1 MFSQQIKFAFIVL
14 LKKDNLNSKMAFE
27 FNLVYIKTNTRAKII
42 AAEAAFA
49 LLGGIMNAVSVS
61 SGTFL
66 GLALWTTFFI
76 SGSIVVLNICNVY
89 EKIYARFG
97 TLVVQ
102 CEQIYIGVWAI
113 FYAINAILSWIPMMW
128 GFAYLIGYLELG
140 LFVFDGYLHHTKPRY
155 SSENTAENLPEDQI
169 TQSA

>member
-1 MFSQQIKFAFIVL
+1 
-14 LKKDNLNSKMAFE
+14 MAFE

-49 LLGGIMNAVSVS
+49 LLGGIMNAVSG
-61 SGTFL
+61 GTFL

-102 CEQIYIGVWAI
+102 CEQIYIGVWVI
-113 FYAINAILSWIPMMW
+113 FYAINAILSWIPLMW

-140 LFVFDGYLHHTKPRY
+140 LFIFDGYLHHTKPRY
-155 SSENTAENLPEDQI
+155 SSETTAENLPEDQI
-169 TQSA
+169 TQNA